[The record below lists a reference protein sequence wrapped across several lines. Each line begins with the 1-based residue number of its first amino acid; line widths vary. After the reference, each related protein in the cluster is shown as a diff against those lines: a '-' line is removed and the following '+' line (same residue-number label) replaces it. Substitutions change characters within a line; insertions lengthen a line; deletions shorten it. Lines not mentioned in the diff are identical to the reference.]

1 MNKTI
6 KLIALASCTGAIA
19 FFGYKIWKEV
29 KRVKAEHSPSRQTY
43 KEWEGMGDAVAT
55 GLSLSVDKA
64 LLDESAKVVDFEA
77 LSYDEIEAEEIYVEG
92 QTNYVDEESEVE
104 ELKYDP
110 NSVEALMQYRNMLC
124 SDLNHLGQNKTIL
137 MKLLDIHIGFVGKED
152 QILAEKL
159 IEERREFFG
168 DSRWVADVSIGD
180 LVYHYAKMTDF
191 DVDGGIDM
199 WFSQFVY
206 NMEITPGIGSV
217 TLEQKMNRLE
227 AHTLTTSVGYG
238 LFGLDK
244 EQYVRSLNDGSVP
257 LGKSRASFNRQYNV
271 FIQDMVEQ
279 IALEAE

>member
-19 FFGYKIWKEV
+19 FFGYKVYKEV
-29 KRVKAEHSPSRQTY
+29 KRVKAEYSPSKQMY
-43 KEWEGMGDAVAT
+43 KESSGMGDAVAT
-55 GLSLSVDKA
+55 GLSLRVDKA
-64 LLDESAKVVDFEA
+64 ILDEAAKVVEFEA
-77 LSYDEIEAEEIYVEG
+77 MSYDEIEAEELYVEG
-92 QTNYVDEESEVE
+92 QTNYVDEESAVE

-137 MKLLDIHIGFVGKED
+137 MKLLDIHIEFVGKED
-152 QILAEKL
+152 HILAEKL

-168 DSRWVADVSIGD
+168 DSRWVHDVSIGD
-180 LVYHYAKMTDF
+180 LVYHYAKLADF
-191 DVDGGIDM
+191 DVDGGVDM

-206 NMEITPGIGSV
+206 NMEITPGIGNV

-227 AHTLTTSVGYG
+227 THTLTTSVGYG

-244 EQYVRSLNDGSVP
+244 DQFNRSINEGPVS
-257 LGKSRASFNRQYNV
+257 LGKTRASFSRQYNV
-271 FIQDMVEQ
+271 FIEDMVEQ
-279 IALEAE
+279 MALEAE

>member
-19 FFGYKIWKEV
+19 FFGYKVYKEV
-29 KRVKAEHSPSRQTY
+29 KRVKAEYSPSKLER
-43 KEWEGMGDAVAT
+43 KAGGEMGDAVAT
-55 GLSLSVDKA
+55 GLSLRVDKA
-64 LLDESAKVVDFEA
+64 ILDEAAKVVDFEA
-77 LSYDEIEAEEIYVEG
+77 MSFDEIEAEELYIDG
-92 QTNYVDEESEVE
+92 ESEVE

-110 NSVEALMQYRNMLC
+110 NSVEALIQYRNMLC

-137 MKLLDIHIGFVGKED
+137 MKLLDIHVEFTGKED
-152 QILAEKL
+152 HILADKL

-168 DSRWVADVSIGD
+168 DSRWVHDVSIGD
-180 LVYHYAKMTDF
+180 LVYHYAKLADF

-206 NMEITPGIGSV
+206 NMEITPGIGSA

-227 AHTLTTSVGYG
+227 THTLTTSVGYG

-244 EQYVRSLNDGSVP
+244 GQFNRSINDGSVS
-257 LGKSRASFNRQYNV
+257 LGKTRASFSRQYNV
-271 FIQDMVEQ
+271 FIEDVVEQ
-279 IALEAE
+279 MSLEAE